1 MTAVQLVGQGELTL
15 MEKEARARIA
25 LRDERDWPAV
35 AAAFRFFPGQ
45 PDEIRL
51 VTSLRIRNRL
61 RANEFAPTSVV
72 RGSWI
77 TPHPLFQLV
86 FQM

>member
-25 LRDERDWPAV
+25 LRDERDWPAA

-45 PDEIRL
+45 PDEI
-51 VTSLRIRNRL
+51 
-61 RANEFAPTSVV
+61 
-72 RGSWI
+72 
-77 TPHPLFQLV
+77 
-86 FQM
+86 

>member
-1 MTAVQLVGQGELTL
+1 

-35 AAAFRFFPGQ
+35 AAAFQIFPGQ

-51 VTSLRIRNRL
+51 VNFMRIRNRL
-61 RANEFAPTSVV
+61 RANEFAPASVT
-72 RGSWI
+72 RCSAI